1 MGFGLDAEQ
10 YSGLALGSFSIRL
23 RVPTAG
29 QGQLRYCSPSSRR
42 SAVGQSTGGGLRV
55 PRELIW
61 VSCPCLRNVL
71 QSEPA
76 LRFSACKMLEDKPS
90 KEGNSNPTALLPQ
103 HPVFFLYL
111 GTNRTTQLLQN
122 LTGASRADATEPAQI
137 SA

>member
-1 MGFGLDAEQ
+1 
-10 YSGLALGSFSIRL
+10 
-23 RVPTAG
+23 
-29 QGQLRYCSPSSRR
+29 
-42 SAVGQSTGGGLRV
+42 
-55 PRELIW
+55 
-61 VSCPCLRNVL
+61 
-71 QSEPA
+71 
-76 LRFSACKMLEDKPS
+76 MLEDKPS